1 MKKATSISRI
11 VTCVMASLYTLLACF
26 HLGEE
31 ARYKCM
37 TIMPN
42 ADDAYEL
49 MFDRITPEAWFDIIS
64 AVALLALCAVAEVFL
79 FRKGIPS
86 AVIAATATVAS
97 AIYGMSL
104 NTMLSEFT
112 LWREIMR
119 VFKLYGMD
127 VACVSIK
134 NVLGLLSILSAI
146 CYFVLYIISYK
157 KSSNAGE
164 DLNEQNS

>member
-1 MKKATSISRI
+1 M
-11 VTCVMASLYTLLACF
+11 TCILASLYTLLACW
-26 HLGEE
+26 HVAQT
-31 ARYKCM
+31 ARYMC
-37 TIMPN
+37 
-42 ADDAYEL
+42 Y
-49 MFDRITPEAWFDIIS
+49 RITPVGEEYVMGVDSIAPEAWLLIIS
-64 AVALLALCAVAEVFL
+64 GVVLLALCAIAEVFL
-79 FRKGIPS
+79 FRKGIPF
-86 AVIAATATVAS
+86 AVVACAATLAS
-97 AIYGMSL
+97 AIYGMCL
-104 NTMLSEFT
+104 NTMLSEVT
-112 LWREIMR
+112 LWREIVR

>member
-1 MKKATSISRI
+1 MKLAVNISRI
-11 VTCVMASLYTLLACF
+11 VTCILASLYTLLACW
-26 HLGEE
+26 HVAQT
-31 ARYKCM
+31 ARYMCYRITPVGEKYVM
-37 TIMPN
+37 G
-42 ADDAYEL
+42 
-49 MFDRITPEAWFDIIS
+49 FDSITPEAWLFIIS
-64 AVALLALCAVAEVFL
+64 GVVLLALGAVTVVFL
-79 FRKGIPS
+79 FRKGILS

-104 NTMLSEFT
+104 NTMLSEVT

-134 NVLGLLSILSAI
+134 NVLGLLIILSAI

-164 DLNEQNS
+164 DLDEQNS

>member
-1 MKKATSISRI
+1 MKKAIGISRI
-11 VTCVMASLYTLLACF
+11 VTCILISLYTLMVCRHMAQNARYMCYKITPV
-26 HLGEE
+26 GEE
-31 ARYKCM
+31 YVM
-37 TIMPN
+37 G
-42 ADDAYEL
+42 
-49 MFDRITPEAWFDIIS
+49 FDSITPEAWFFIGS
-64 AVALLALCAVAEVFL
+64 GVGLLALGAVAEVFL

>member
-11 VTCVMASLYTLLACF
+11 VTCVIASLYTLLACF

-37 TIMPN
+37 KIMPN

-79 FRKGIPS
+79 FRKGISS
-86 AVIAATATVAS
+86 AVIAATSTVAS

-112 LWREIMR
+112 LWREFMR
-119 VFKLYGMD
+119 WLSLEDALAASLSVKPTL
-127 VACVSIK
+127 A
-134 NVLGLLSILSAI
+134 VLCIAAAV
-146 CYFVLYIISYK
+146 CYAVLYLVSYK
-157 KSSNAGE
+157 KPLTVGE

>member
-134 NVLGLLSILSAI
+134 NVLALLSIAAAV
-146 CYFVLYIISYK
+146 CYVALCLVAYRK
-157 KSSNAGE
+157 KN
-164 DLNEQNS
+164 